1 MWSLLCYCVRARD
14 HCCVLCDVTR
24 DLLFT
29 WYVVYQPLLLF
40 WSTKFVAEWNFFTP
54 PPFFKRTCQICWE
67 YLIHAENP
75 VKFTNIAKF
84 LSEKVKKSNP
94 ATFVTAHTHC
104 ASRDDDT
111 WREPNGWVLR
121 CTWDWVELHHGIAWS
136 RGALS
141 LLLWTITRLHRSKG
155 QNSSLK
161 TDQLLVFTVPP
172 SKIKSK
178 PCKKWSPESGKFTI
192 CTSPIIHLVCPP
204 PQILHT
210 LCFSFLLGI
219 TAVPREIENNAFAKF
234 GGANKVHFGR
244 CASGEWKKANKQKP
258 SPRFRS
264 MMDVNSK
271 ELYQSAEKEEECCLM
286 FTCSTGSFTS

>member
-1 MWSLLCYCVRARD
+1 MK
-14 HCCVLCDVTR
+14 
-24 DLLFT
+24 LF
-29 WYVVYQPLLLF
+29 YPP
-40 WSTKFVAEWNFFTP
+40 P

-161 TDQLLVFTVPP
+161 TVQLLVFTVPP
-172 SKIKSK
+172 SKTKLK

-192 CTSPIIHLVCPP
+192 CTSPIIHLVCSPPRPP
-204 PQILHT
+204 PPPPGYYSRPKRNWKQCFRKIL
-210 LCFSFLLGI
+210 GGG
-219 TAVPREIENNAFAKF
+219 

-244 CASGEWKKANKQKP
+244 CASGEWKKANKQKL